1 MLYIL
6 GNYRKN
12 SRFTYFLL
20 NILRLCIPGFVYRI
34 RRVWLL
40 SRCQGEVAQRL
51 QLRANYYCQLDQSC
65 QLGPSATPFRF
76 RLLSDDSRNYQF
88 DFLQYMRYWRR
99 NYPVQFR
106 FNDNTHLSEFP
117 IFTKARAIEG
127 DVRNLV
133 VFNLNKVRHFDFVND
148 RTSYQSKKDQV
159 VWRGPG
165 YQPWRVAF
173 LNRWFGHPRCDIG
186 RTDKNVDG
194 IHHRKPWLSIADQLK
209 NKFVVS
215 IEGGDVATN
224 LKWIM
229 SSNSLCFM
237 TRPTKETWF
246 MEGRL
251 KPDCHYVMLKND
263 YSDLLE
269 KMDYYLA
276 HEEEALAMIQNAHA
290 WVAQFQN
297 PRDEEIVSLLVL
309 QKYFKM
315 TSSIAK

>member
-6 GNYRKN
+6 GKYRKN
-12 SRFTYFLL
+12 PRFTYFVVNLF
-20 NILRLCIPGFVYRI
+20 RLCIPGFVYRI

-40 SRCQGEVAQRL
+40 SRCQGEAAQWL
-51 QLRANYYCQLDQSC
+51 QQRANYYCQLDQSC

-76 RLLSDDSRNYQF
+76 RLFSDDSRNYQF

-106 FNDNTHLSEFP
+106 FNDNTHFSEFP

-186 RTDKNVDG
+186 RTDKNSDG
-194 IHHRKPWLSIADQLK
+194 IHHLKPWLSVADQLK

-246 MEGRL
+246 MEGLL
-251 KPDCHYVMLKND
+251 KADHHYVMLKND
-263 YSDLLE
+263 YSDLIE

-276 HEEEALAMIQNAHA
+276 HEEEALAIIQNAHA
-290 WVAQFQN
+290 WVAQFKNQ
-297 PRDEEIVSLLVL
+297 RDEEIVSLLVL

-315 TSSIAK
+315 TGSIAK